1 MKFKKVVLLGSIL
14 IGLTTISFGQNIR
27 GSRHDFTTASNAA
40 YNSTGEL
47 CIVCHAPHG
56 TDATAVPLWNHAVTT
71 QTFQTYIGYKFSNAG
86 MGGSTITQPDGA
98 SKLCLSCH
106 DGVSAMNQFG
116 SYGNPRSTY
125 QGTNSPL
132 PMTTNDRLGTD
143 LTNDHP
149 ISFVYNTA
157 LATNDGTLKDPATA
171 TTSLGGT
178 IATDLLDIN
187 GKVQCPS
194 CHEVHDQTIYRF
206 GKMSNAGSALCLTCH
221 NK

>member
-1 MKFKKVVLLGSIL
+1 MRLKKLVLLGSL
-14 IGLTTISFGQNIR
+14 VLGLVPLCRGQQIT
-27 GSRHDFTTASNAA
+27 GSHHDFTTSSKSS
-40 YNSTGEL
+40 YNSTGEV

-56 TDATAVPLWNHAVTT
+56 TDAVAVPLWNHHTTT
-71 QTFQTYIGYKFSNAG
+71 QSFTTYSGYKFVNYT
-86 MGGSTITQPDGA
+86 GSVAPDPDGA

-106 DGVSAMNQFG
+106 DGA
-116 SYGNPRSTY
+116 
-125 QGTNSPL
+125 PL
-132 PMTTNDRLGTD
+132 TIGVHASMLGTD
-143 LTNDHP
+143 LSNDHP

-157 LATNDGTLKDPATA
+157 LSLATSGGVKDPAVA

-178 IATDLLDIN
+178 IATDLLDKD

-206 GKMSNAGSALCLTCH
+206 GKISNAGSALCLTCH

>member
-1 MKFKKVVLLGSIL
+1 MKIKKIVLISTL
-14 IGLTTISFGQNIR
+14 IVGLSPLCLGQNIK
-27 GSRHDFTTASNAA
+27 GSSHDFAQSKNAA

-56 TDATAVPLWNHAVTT
+56 TDPTAVPLWNHHTT
-71 QTFQTYIGYKFSNAG
+71 SQVFNTYIGYKFSLPG
-86 MGGSTITQPDGA
+86 YVGSTITQPDGA

-116 SYGNPRSTY
+116 GMF
-125 QGTNSPL
+125 QGPSGTPL
-132 PMTTNDRLGTD
+132 PMTTNDRMGTD

-149 ISFVYNTA
+149 ISFVYNTT
-157 LATNDGTLKDPATA
+157 LATTDGRLKDPATA

-194 CHEVHDQTIYRF
+194 CHEVHDPTIYRF
-206 GKMSNAGSALCLTCH
+206 GKISNAGSALCLTCH

>member
-1 MKFKKVVLLGSIL
+1 MKLKKLILLSSLFLGLIPLCRGQKIVGSSHD
-14 IGLTTISFGQNIR
+14 LTTKLS
-27 GSRHDFTTASNAA
+27 
-40 YNSTGEL
+40 YNTTGEI

-56 TDATAVPLWNHAVTT
+56 TDGTGVPLWNHHTTTAV
-71 QTFQTYIGYKFSNAG
+71 FNTYTGYKFDALPS
-86 MGGSTITQPDGA
+86 ITQPDGA

-106 DGVSAMNQFG
+106 DGVSAINQFG
-116 SYGNPRSTY
+116 GQSGTTLQGNT
-125 QGTNSPL
+125 GSPVV
-132 PMTTNDRLGTD
+132 MGYAGDIIGTD
-143 LTNDHP
+143 LSVSHP

-157 LATNDGTLKDPATA
+157 LANLDGRLKDPSTA

-194 CHEVHDQTIYRF
+194 CHEVHDPTYYRF